1 MTSSAALPG
10 AGRAD
15 RLRAFLRA
23 NPRAYTARELVDALE
38 PGIRV
43 DNMLGSLNT
52 LVKSGELVRVMHAGR
67 PHFADREL
75 AVAAAATP
83 RVAPIAPPA
92 LSQPAQAPAAP
103 EPRTDA
109 SSRPPTASARIRG
122 WLQQAAGPV
131 TSRQVQRAVLPDTD
145 IRVVSGLIA
154 SMVRKGLV
162 VRTGTQGLEGLYALG
177 RQARAWGFPPNAR
190 APKAP
195 KAAKPPAAP
204 KPPNQPKPKPERP
217 AKAAKAPKPTPRL
230 VHGPAARERDVPRGL
245 ASIER
250 PARRSVAACAL
261 DGIPD
266 AARAASERLSADIAA
281 FEAAGGRIERLGPTQ
296 FFKHIGME
304 AANTFPPRTPRTGT
318 YDLDD

>member
-1 MTSSAALPG
+1 MSRSDLPG

-15 RLRAFLRA
+15 RVRAFLRA

-75 AVAAAATP
+75 AVSAATAP
-83 RVAPIAPPA
+83 RVAPATPPPA
-92 LSQPAQAPAAP
+92 QTAAPSGPAPAV
-103 EPRTDA
+103 DA
-109 SSRPPTASARIRG
+109 CGRPPTASARIRD
-122 WLQQAAGPV
+122 WLQQAASPV

-195 KAAKPPAAP
+195 KAAKPRAP
-204 KPPNQPKPKPERP
+204 KPPKVPKPKPERP

-230 VHGPAARERDVPRGL
+230 VQGPTLHARDVPRGL

-250 PARRSVAACAL
+250 PVRRTVAACAL

-266 AARAASERLSADIAA
+266 TARAASERISADIAA
-281 FEAAGGRIERLGPTQ
+281 FEASGGRIERLGPTQ

-304 AANTFPPRTPRTGT
+304 AANSFPPRTPRTGT
-318 YDLDD
+318 LDLDD